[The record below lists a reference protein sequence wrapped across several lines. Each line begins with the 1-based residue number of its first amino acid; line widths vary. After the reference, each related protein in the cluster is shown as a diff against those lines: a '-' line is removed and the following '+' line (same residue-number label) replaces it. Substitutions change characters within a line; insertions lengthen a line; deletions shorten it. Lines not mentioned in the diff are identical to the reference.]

1 MYQKGVEPGGEGEGA
16 PFLFPLLSNSINYLT
31 PNNINPAK
39 YSPEL
44 RLLKYLI
51 RKTFLTCRL
60 LGLHKYLLEE
70 SKQDL
75 ETQMNAG
82 NVLDSSEME
91 LYFPGTHVELF
102 YCLTFLVKS
111 GLSVSIIL
119 CQYLDIT

>member
-1 MYQKGVEPGGEGEGA
+1 MEPGGEGEGT

-31 PNNINPAK
+31 PNNINPVK

-82 NVLDSSEME
+82 KILDSSEME
-91 LYFPGTHVELF
+91 LYFPGTHV
-102 YCLTFLVKS
+102 
-111 GLSVSIIL
+111 
-119 CQYLDIT
+119 